1 MSNIF
6 SDVLT
11 IVVKTFDVCRDIFNL
26 MISARK
32 IILQGLGWAKYV
44 CDSLFTGKS
53 NRLKVYFSAS
63 CIVAP

>member
-6 SDVLT
+6 SDVL
-11 IVVKTFDVCRDIFNL
+11 TFDVCRDIFNL

-44 CDSLFTGKS
+44 CVAYLDTLFTGKS

-63 CIVAP
+63 CIVAA

>member
-1 MSNIF
+1 
-6 SDVLT
+6 
-11 IVVKTFDVCRDIFNL
+11 

-44 CDSLFTGKS
+44 CVAYLDSLFTGKS

-63 CIVAP
+63 CNVAA